1 MIFTGILTAAGYSS
15 RMGALK
21 ALLPW
26 KGMTLVRYQV
36 TILKQ
41 GGCDEIVLVTGHRSE
56 DIRAELFDLEVS
68 FVENSD
74 YQSGRVSS
82 VKEGIKSASSDTNA
96 FVLLAVDQPRTP
108 DIINSLINSHATSD
122 PIVTSPRFNS
132 KGGHPVVF
140 SSSIKT
146 EILSISEETEGLRS
160 VFEKYRDEMNEVHFE
175 DPIVRLDL
183 NTYEDYEKARVTY
196 GS

>member
-68 FVENSD
+68 FVENFD

-96 FVLLAVDQPRTP
+96 FVLLAVDQPRTS
-108 DIINSLINSHATSD
+108 DIIDSLINSHATSD

>member
-68 FVENSD
+68 FVENFD

-146 EILSISEETEGLRS
+146 EILSITEETEGLRS

>member
-1 MIFTGILTAAGYSS
+1 
-15 RMGALK
+15 MGALK

-26 KGMTLVRYQV
+26 KGMSLIRYQV

-41 GGCDEIVLVTGHRSE
+41 GGCDEIVVVTGHRSE
-56 DIRAELFDLEVS
+56 DIQAELFDMEVS
-68 FVENSD
+68 FVENAD

-82 VKEGIKSASSDTNA
+82 VKKGIKSASADTNS

-108 DIINSLINSHATSD
+108 DIINSLIDSHAAID

-140 SSSIKT
+140 SSLIKS
-146 EILSISEETEGLRS
+146 EILAITEETEGLRS
-160 VFEKYRDEMNEVHFE
+160 VFDKYRDQMNEVHFE
-175 DPIVRLDL
+175 DSIVKLDL
-183 NTYEDYEKARVTY
+183 NTYEDYESARVTY
-196 GS
+196 GT

>member
-1 MIFTGILTAAGYSS
+1 
-15 RMGALK
+15 MGALK

-26 KGMTLVRYQV
+26 KGMTLIRYQV

-41 GGCDEIVLVTGHRSE
+41 GGCDEIVVVTGHRSE
-56 DIRAELFDLEVS
+56 DIQAELFDLEVS
-68 FVENSD
+68 FVENPD

-146 EILSISEETEGLRS
+146 EILSITEETEGLRS